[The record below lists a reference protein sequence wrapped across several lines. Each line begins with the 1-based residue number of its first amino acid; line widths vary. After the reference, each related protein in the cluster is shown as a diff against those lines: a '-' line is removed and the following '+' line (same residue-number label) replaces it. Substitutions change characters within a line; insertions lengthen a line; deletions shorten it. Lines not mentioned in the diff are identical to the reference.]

1 LNINLD
7 LFLITKKKIEKWMW
21 KFTDITDETHPTCKL
36 VISLNNSKRKK
47 MTKKELKDS
56 RYSLNN
62 KWKCSFLTLNKIRQ
76 QITCFKD
83 ELARIT
89 RWEIVKI
96 IVKVHFT
103 IFFFTLYYFFCR
115 ENKTWKRSRWSWYF
129 ISNIFQ
135 PFANAR
141 LAKFPPVTL
150 TFLRSFN
157 FAYLLPSPFHF
168 IFLSFILKDFW
179 ESHHL
184 IFFG

>member
-1 LNINLD
+1 MNINLD

-76 QITCFKD
+76 QIMCFKD

-103 IFFFTLYYFFCR
+103 IFFFTLYYFFV
-115 ENKTWKRSRWSWYF
+115 EKTKLESDHVDHDILFR
-129 ISNIFQ
+129 IF
-135 PFANAR
+135 
-141 LAKFPPVTL
+141 
-150 TFLRSFN
+150 FN
-157 FAYLLPSPFHF
+157 LSPTRDSQNSLPS
-168 IFLSFILKDFW
+168 L
-179 ESHHL
+179 
-184 IFFG
+184 